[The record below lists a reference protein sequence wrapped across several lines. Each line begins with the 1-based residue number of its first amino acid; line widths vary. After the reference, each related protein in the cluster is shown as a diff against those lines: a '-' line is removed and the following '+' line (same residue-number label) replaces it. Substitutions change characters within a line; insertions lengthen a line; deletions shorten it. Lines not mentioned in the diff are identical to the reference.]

1 MFGYVVINK
10 PELKFKEFDIYHSF
24 YCGLCQTLKEKY
36 GYKGQ
41 VSLNYDLTF
50 VALLLNGLYEPET
63 KQEMSHCLLHP
74 IHKYLKSFNECIDYA
89 AQMTIV
95 LTYYKCEDDWLDEKR
110 VSRTIYKKWIEKCY
124 LKIKDEYPDKI
135 EKIENCLRQIHQ
147 YENQKMHNLDEI
159 SQYFGQVMGEICA
172 YKDDEWR
179 DDLYELGFYLGKFI
193 YFMDAYDDIEDDIK
207 KKRYNPFLDDYKR
220 DDFDDYCYSILE
232 MMISKSAEV
241 FECLPIIENAP
252 LMRNILYSGV
262 WLKYEIKRNKK
273 AEDKK

>member
-110 VSRTIYKKWIEKCY
+110 VSR
-124 LKIKDEYPDKI
+124 
-135 EKIENCLRQIHQ
+135 
-147 YENQKMHNLDEI
+147 
-159 SQYFGQVMGEICA
+159 
-172 YKDDEWR
+172 
-179 DDLYELGFYLGKFI
+179 
-193 YFMDAYDDIEDDIK
+193 
-207 KKRYNPFLDDYKR
+207 
-220 DDFDDYCYSILE
+220 
-232 MMISKSAEV
+232 
-241 FECLPIIENAP
+241 
-252 LMRNILYSGV
+252 NI
-262 WLKYEIKRNKK
+262 
-273 AEDKK
+273 